1 MLRAAD
7 AAQGIFRF
15 KLCLR
20 VRHTRAADDGG
31 RAHRTDPGARTKQKE
46 TATRHGGGIA
56 ILLQCSSVILYM
68 DKDMLASRSIL

>member
-46 TATRHGGGIA
+46 TATRHGGV
-56 ILLQCSSVILYM
+56 LQCSSVILYM